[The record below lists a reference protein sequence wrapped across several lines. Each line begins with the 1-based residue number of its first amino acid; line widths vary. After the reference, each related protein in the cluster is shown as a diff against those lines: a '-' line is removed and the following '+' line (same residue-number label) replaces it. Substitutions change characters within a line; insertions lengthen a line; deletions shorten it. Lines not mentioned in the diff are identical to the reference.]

1 MPTPKRTKKKP
12 SQGRA
17 DLDYLRRMSD
27 AEIERTSPPELANL
41 PPDFWDSARMVPPV
55 LKEPISIRVD
65 EDVLAWFRKEGPRY
79 QSRMNAVLRTYM
91 EAKRGPR
98 RKSKAKR
105 NSG

>member
-1 MPTPKRTKKKP
+1 MPKP
-12 SQGRA
+12 TRKQPTQGRA
-17 DLDYLRRMSD
+17 DLDYLRRMTD
-27 AEIERTSPPELANL
+27 AEIERTSPPELKNL

-79 QSRMNAVLRTYM
+79 QSRMNAVLRSYV
-91 EAKRGPR
+91 EAKRGAR

-105 NSG
+105 SRG